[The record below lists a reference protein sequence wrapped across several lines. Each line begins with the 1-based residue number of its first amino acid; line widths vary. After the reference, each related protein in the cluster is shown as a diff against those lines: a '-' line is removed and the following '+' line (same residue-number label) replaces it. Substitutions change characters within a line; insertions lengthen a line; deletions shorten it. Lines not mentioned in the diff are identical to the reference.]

1 MVIRVVPCARLDFSL
16 TELNNFLHEFT
27 DRSFCRFNFKFFVSS
42 CILAISDPIDLQLAG
57 DKFCF
62 AFPSRNDTI
71 INFFPSKFVIV
82 SLLLLEIGAGHLKLA
97 SFKDDIKS
105 EKKGRSAD
113 LTLFS

>member
-1 MVIRVVPCARLDFSL
+1 MYILIHLSF
-16 TELNNFLHEFT
+16 TELNNFLHEFI

-42 CILAISDPIDLQLAG
+42 CIFAISDPIDLQLAG

-62 AFPSRNDTI
+62 AFPSRNETI
-71 INFFPSKFVIV
+71 INFFLSKFVIV
-82 SLLLLEIGAGHLKLA
+82 LFLLFKIGAGHLKFAL
-97 SFKDDIKS
+97 FKDDIKS